1 MVTLLFG
8 WIFASGFINGVVLK
22 KNSNAFCGKGG
33 AAYFLFT
40 CLCSGTALLFF
51 AILAKFNIKFN
62 LQTFAYAVAFFAIIM
77 MNYVVTLLVLKYA
90 SVAKTSLIRTAGS
103 TILLFMLGILLF
115 KEVANVYKWIG
126 LAFMIL
132 TICLSARGGEE
143 PDRDK
148 SSKIILAV
156 CLILN
161 VVLGAASSVLMKYY
175 SADPNVSDNNSY
187 FFITNVLLFVFG
199 GIGFLIF
206 FIKNKEKVKAFTDTL
221 RFKDYAMVVC
231 KTIIDNLTS
240 LASMV
245 LIGTVNLTFYT
256 ILSSSLGVLSAIV
269 VSVVLKEKI
278 TAKLILAAVFAITA
292 IVFNVL

>member
-1 MVTLLFG
+1 
-8 WIFASGFINGVVLK
+8 
-22 KNSNAFCGKGG
+22 
-33 AAYFLFT
+33 
-40 CLCSGTALLFF
+40 
-51 AILAKFNIKFN
+51 
-62 LQTFAYAVAFFAIIM
+62 
-77 MNYVVTLLVLKYA
+77 
-90 SVAKTSLIRTAGS
+90 
-103 TILLFMLGILLF
+103 
-115 KEVANVYKWIG
+115 
-126 LAFMIL
+126 
-132 TICLSARGGEE
+132 
-143 PDRDK
+143 
-148 SSKIILAV
+148 
-156 CLILN
+156 
-161 VVLGAASSVLMKYY
+161 MKYY

-221 RFKDYAMVVC
+221 KFKDYAMVVC

-256 ILSSSLGVLSAIV
+256 ILSSSLGVLSTIV